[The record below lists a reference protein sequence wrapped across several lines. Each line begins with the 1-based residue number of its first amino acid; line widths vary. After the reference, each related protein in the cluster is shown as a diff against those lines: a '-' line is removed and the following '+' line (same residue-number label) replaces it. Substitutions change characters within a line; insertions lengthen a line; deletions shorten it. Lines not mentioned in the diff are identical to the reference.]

1 VTQEKPTQFE
11 RGLHFTATRAG
22 GAHVLTLGGSI
33 DGTTA
38 PSLDDR
44 LAPLLALETPRILI
58 DLAGTSYISSAGLRS
73 FVAASQS
80 ARARAG
86 EVALCS
92 PQKHVRE
99 VFLISG
105 LDRLFPLYRSREAY
119 LARSLGNFAD
129 EPADAELSPLVRNK
143 RAVLRFLMI
152 LQFCTYAE
160 MPVVADPA
168 MVTRLSPSLV
178 HGTHGNVLP
187 SAGAFEDHL
196 QHLHSTQDIEIVIE
210 SMIAE
215 GDEVATNNLTRR
227 HYRDGRFMTTRYLSF
242 YRLRDGRIVEKTD
255 VYDRLHEQQQ
265 LATPAGMPV

>member
-1 VTQEKPTQFE
+1 MTNDSTHHS
-11 RGLHFTATRAG
+11 GLTFTSARAG
-22 GAHVLTLGGSI
+22 GASVLALFGSV

-38 PSLDDR
+38 SALDQR
-44 LAPLLALETPRILI
+44 LAPLLAQGHPPRILL

-73 FVAASQS
+73 FISASNT
-80 ARARAG
+80 ARAHAG

-99 VFLISG
+99 VFEISG
-105 LDRLFPLYRSREAY
+105 LQKLLPLYRSREAY
-119 LARSLGNFAD
+119 LARSLGNFPD
-129 EPADAELSPLVRNK
+129 LPDDADASTTARNK

-168 MVTRLSPSLV
+168 MVTHLTPSLA
-178 HGTHGNVLP
+178 HGAHGSILP
-187 SAGAFEDHL
+187 SANDFEDHL

-215 GDEVATNNLTRR
+215 GDQVATNNITRR

-242 YRLRDGRIVEKTD
+242 YRLKDGRIVEKTD

-265 LATPAGMPV
+265 LGTVTKA

>member
-1 VTQEKPTQFE
+1 MRPPVS
-11 RGLHFTATRAG
+11 RSITARASSESP
-22 GAHVLTLGGSI
+22 L
-33 DGTTA
+33 A
-38 PSLDDR
+38 PSAAAASAR
-44 LAPLLALETPRILI
+44 AVSATSAAIWS
-58 DLAGTSYISSAGLRS
+58 ASGTVTVRAAEASSAS
-73 FVAASQS
+73 NS

-99 VFLISG
+99 VFEISG
-105 LDRLFPLYRSREAY
+105 LQKLLPLYRSREAY
-119 LARSLGNFAD
+119 LARSLGNFPD
-129 EPADAELSPLVRNK
+129 LPEDADASTTARNK

-168 MVTRLSPSLV
+168 MVTHLTPSLA
-178 HGTHGNVLP
+178 HGAHGSILP
-187 SAGAFEDHL
+187 SANDFEDHL

-215 GDEVATNNLTRR
+215 GDEVATNNITRR

-242 YRLRDGRIVEKTD
+242 YRLKDGRIVEKTD

-265 LATPAGMPV
+265 LGTVTKA